1 MTLSR
6 DDLITYV
13 QTELNID
20 EPISGETELFSSGML
35 GSVSMIGLIAFV
47 EQKTGMQVQPGDVT
61 LDNFDSID
69 AILGYVAGL
78 G

>member
-20 EPISGETELFSSGML
+20 EPESDDF
-35 GSVSMIGLIAFV
+35 GSDDTD
-47 EQKTGMQVQPGDVT
+47 E
-61 LDNFDSID
+61 
-69 AILGYVAGL
+69 
-78 G
+78 